1 MRHKTW
7 SPYVAQTSFELLTSS
22 DVSVLCLCRKF
33 LELQIGAVEPKLNRI
48 LLGRSFQMSRYVFD
62 GL

>member
-1 MRHKTW
+1 MRNKAC

-22 DVSVLCLCRKF
+22 DVSVLHLCRNF
-33 LELQIGAVEPKLNRI
+33 LELQMGAVEPTLNRI
-48 LLGRSFQMSRYVFD
+48 LFGRSFQMSRYVFD